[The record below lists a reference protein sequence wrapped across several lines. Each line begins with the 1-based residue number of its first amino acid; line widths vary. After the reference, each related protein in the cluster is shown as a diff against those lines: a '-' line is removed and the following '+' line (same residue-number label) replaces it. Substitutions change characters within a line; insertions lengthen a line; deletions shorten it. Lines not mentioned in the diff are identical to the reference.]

1 MSEEHFEPPKVQAQ
15 RLFDNVYIH
24 YITVIDM
31 RFRVMISLLVFMTF
45 LLPLVSSSIFIEP
58 LKTVYN
64 YGDTL
69 TAQTKI
75 VPSVATSGHYIVDLK
90 CGNITINI
98 FNNFF
103 DLPANVE
110 RPVLV
115 TTQILSP
122 LLNNITNSCSLKA
135 NFVSES
141 INSNSFTLSDK
152 INVKAEIE
160 FDELKPGNSL
170 VIGGT
175 AIKESGVPLNG
186 FVELFVSSLNLY
198 KSSTVTNGIFNISL
212 MLPTDVKSGKH
223 NVTVEI
229 HNTDSSSRK
238 INFGYFASSFSIEQ
252 VLKNFEIVV
261 DNENVN
267 PGTDFVFR
275 VDAVDQAGDA
285 INKDVSISIND
296 PKGIP
301 YVKKIIKS
309 GEPQILKF
317 FLNNTPGYWNVEA
330 DVDGNLKRKL
340 FYLTE
345 VQKVQTS
352 LINNILFVTNIGNSI
367 YSGPIEITIGS
378 QVEVKQV
385 KLGVGETQKFT
396 LRAPDGDY
404 SISISQ
410 NGESESLG
418 NTFLTGNAIKVTDL
432 REDLMGTITN
442 PIIWWLVAI
451 LFVLV
456 LILAQVRRRMLKH
469 SPMASSG
476 MIVKPVKND
485 SNLGKDLDLSKKD
498 AINLTSNASN
508 SFVKSE
514 NNFSINKVSKTDS
527 SLFANNPK
535 IDFANTKPFVASKAD
550 FTNAGH
556 FTAPQ
561 AKVTPSNLFDSN
573 QGIREHA
580 VAIALHTGSSNT
592 SHVLTNALSIAQES
606 GAKIYVDGDY
616 KIILFSPKLTH
627 NSDNESV
634 AVSVGRRIQALFL
647 EYARDSKDGMLFGIG
662 ISNGEIIS
670 EIENGKFH
678 FTSTGNL
685 ISFAKRIAQSSNMK
699 LLISDSVRR
708 KVISNVKVE
717 KSSFQGVWEVTR
729 VIDHSQSRDFIKRF
743 SDRNK

>member
-1 MSEEHFEPPKVQAQ
+1 MH
-15 RLFDNVYIH
+15 LFFNNVYIH
-24 YITVIDM
+24 YITVTNM
-31 RFRVMISLLVFMTF
+31 RFRVMMVLLVFMAF
-45 LLPLVSSSIFIEP
+45 LLPLVSSSIFVEP
-58 LKTVYN
+58 LNPIYN

-75 VPSVATSGHYIVDLK
+75 VPSVSTSGHYTVDLK

-110 RPVLV
+110 RSVLV
-115 TTQILSP
+115 TTQVLNP
-122 LLNNITNSCSLKA
+122 LLNNITSSCLLRA
-135 NFVSES
+135 NFVGES
-141 INSNSFTLSDK
+141 VNSNSFTLSNK
-152 INVKAEIE
+152 INVEAELD
-160 FDELKPGNSL
+160 FDELNPGNSL
-170 VIGGT
+170 VISGT

-198 KSSTVTNGIFNISL
+198 KSSTITNGVFNISL
-212 MLPTDVKSGKH
+212 ILPADVKSGKH
-223 NVTVEI
+223 NVTLEV

-238 INFGYFASSFSIEQ
+238 INFGSFADTFTVAQ
-252 VLKNFEIVV
+252 VLKEFEIVV
-261 DNENVN
+261 VDENVN

-275 VDAVDQAGDA
+275 IDSFDQAGDA
-285 INKDVSISIND
+285 INKDVSLVMND
-296 PKGIP
+296 PKGLP
-301 YVKKIIKS
+301 FLKKIVKS
-309 GEPQILKF
+309 GESQILKF
-317 FLNNTPGYWNVEA
+317 FLNNTPGYWNIEA
-330 DVDGNLKRKL
+330 TIDGESKRKL
-340 FYLTE
+340 FYLMD
-345 VQKVQTS
+345 VKKVQTS
-352 LINNILFVTNIGNSI
+352 LINNTLFVTNIGNSI

-404 SISISQ
+404 SISVSQ

-418 NTFLTGNAIKVTDL
+418 STFLTGNAIKVTDL
-432 REDLMGTITN
+432 REDLIGTVTN
-442 PIIWWLVAI
+442 PIIWWLIAI

-456 LILAQVRRRMLKH
+456 LILVQVRKRMLKH
-469 SPMASSG
+469 TPMASSG
-476 MIVKPVKND
+476 MIAKPIKND
-485 SNLGKDLDLSKKD
+485 SENSFSLPKKD
-498 AINLTSNASN
+498 ISSNISTGFDKKEN
-508 SFVKSE
+508 YDFSLNKTFKS
-514 NNFSINKVSKTDS
+514 DS
-527 SLFANNPK
+527 SSFAKPNPK
-535 IDFANTKPFVASKAD
+535 VDFANTKQFVAPKID
-550 FTNAGH
+550 FTNTKP
-556 FTAPQ
+556 FVSSQSNKVAP
-561 AKVTPSNLFDSN
+561 SSLFESN

-580 VAIALHTGSSNT
+580 VAIALYIGGSSNT
-592 SHVLTNALSIAQES
+592 SQILNNALSIVQET
-606 GAKIYVDGDY
+606 GVKVYVDGDY
-616 KIILFSPKLTH
+616 KIILFSPKLTN
-627 NSDNESV
+627 NSDNESA

-647 EYARDSKDGMLFGIG
+647 EHARDNNDGVLFGIG

-717 KSSFQGVWEVTR
+717 KSSFQGVWEITR